1 MSDQITISEL
11 YIHPLKSAASV
22 SVKKAVIDKLG
33 FEQDRRWMLVDA
45 NGDFLSQRQFP
56 EMCLIDARA
65 NDDILSISVPGVD
78 AINVS
83 ANKDQIRQV
92 VVWGDRCRAYDAGE
106 VASEYLSNFL
116 KTPCRLVCFPQDEK
130 RQVDLAY
137 AKPGDL
143 TGFSD
148 GFPLL
153 IISQASLN
161 DLNKRLDKPVSMTR
175 FRPNIVVSGC
185 EPYAEDSW
193 KTILV
198 GGIEM
203 QVVKPC
209 SRCSIPSV
217 NPDTAVR
224 SLEPVKTLREY
235 RMKDSKIYFGQNV
248 IANATGKLEIG
259 MAVEISK

>member
-1 MSDQITISEL
+1 MNDQITISEL

-22 SVKKAVIDKLG
+22 SVKKATLDNLG
-33 FEQDRRWMLVDA
+33 FENDRRWMLVDPDG
-45 NGDFLSQRQFP
+45 NFLSQRQFP
-56 EMCLIDARA
+56 EMCLIKAHA
-65 NDDILSISVPGVD
+65 DDDMLSVSVPGQD
-78 AINVS
+78 AIKVS
-83 ANKDQIRQV
+83 ANKDKVMQV
-92 VVWGDRCRAYDAGE
+92 VVWGDSCRAYDVGE

-116 KTPCRLVCFPQDEK
+116 KTACRMVCFPADEK
-130 RQVDLAY
+130 RQVDLNY
-137 AKPGDL
+137 ANPGDL

-153 IISQASLN
+153 IISRASLD
-161 DLNKRLDKPVSMTR
+161 DLNKHLDKPVSMTR

-185 EPYAEDSW
+185 EAYAEDDW
-193 KTILV
+193 KRIIV

-209 SRCSIPSV
+209 SRCSIPSID
-217 NPDTAVR
+217 PKTAVR

-248 IANATGKLEIG
+248 IANSTGILEIG
-259 MAVEISK
+259 MPVEIC